1 MKVVDSL
8 LVVLFLVFCPL
19 YWCWKVGSGGGC
31 WCNWNTVSAL
41 LLFWPWILNLI
52 RTMDQEQD
60 LSLTMGVTVESL
72 STSTFLG
79 LLRLF
84 VVSSF
89 EQWSPSPFPTTSDE
103 ITQGVGQL
111 DINSTARTAQKP
123 EKQRGRPRKPISKE
137 ESQRRQRQS
146 SHYGPN
152 IQMIRWKPISFP
164 SILLLHNLSL
174 SFNISELFWPTTE
187 MYT

>member
-1 MKVVDSL
+1 
-8 LVVLFLVFCPL
+8 
-19 YWCWKVGSGGGC
+19 
-31 WCNWNTVSAL
+31 
-41 LLFWPWILNLI
+41 
-52 RTMDQEQD
+52 MDQEQD

-89 EQWSPSPFPTTSDE
+89 EHWSPSPFPTTSDE

-137 ESQRRQRQS
+137 ESQRRQR
-146 SHYGPN
+146 
-152 IQMIRWKPISFP
+152 
-164 SILLLHNLSL
+164 
-174 SFNISELFWPTTE
+174 
-187 MYT
+187 

>member
-1 MKVVDSL
+1 
-8 LVVLFLVFCPL
+8 
-19 YWCWKVGSGGGC
+19 
-31 WCNWNTVSAL
+31 
-41 LLFWPWILNLI
+41 
-52 RTMDQEQD
+52 
-60 LSLTMGVTVESL
+60 MGVTVESL

-111 DINSTARTAQKP
+111 DINSTAKLNSTARTAQKP

-137 ESQRRQRQS
+137 ESQRRQR
-146 SHYGPN
+146 
-152 IQMIRWKPISFP
+152 
-164 SILLLHNLSL
+164 
-174 SFNISELFWPTTE
+174 
-187 MYT
+187 

>member
-1 MKVVDSL
+1 
-8 LVVLFLVFCPL
+8 
-19 YWCWKVGSGGGC
+19 
-31 WCNWNTVSAL
+31 
-41 LLFWPWILNLI
+41 
-52 RTMDQEQD
+52 MDQEQD

-89 EQWSPSPFPTTSDE
+89 EQWSPSSFPTTSDE

-111 DINSTARTAQKP
+111 EINSTAKLNSTAMTAQKP

-137 ESQRRQRQS
+137 ESQSRQRQS
-146 SHYGPN
+146 SHYGLT
-152 IQMIRWKPISFP
+152 IQMIR
-164 SILLLHNLSL
+164 
-174 SFNISELFWPTTE
+174 
-187 MYT
+187 